1 MNLRKL
7 AITKEIIFSDAG
19 RVTTRPI
26 TRAVALAVLENP
38 FAGAFV
44 DDLSPLFTQGA
55 ELGELVMK
63 DLTRLLPEA
72 ACCYGK
78 AAIVGLGGEVEHG
91 AAVIHPKLGQPIRAA
106 LGGGEAIICSNV
118 KIGGPGTSID
128 IPLAHK
134 DNVWSFDH
142 LDTATVAMADAPRAE
157 EILVAIAI
165 SDGGRP
171 HPRVGKGRI

>member
-7 AITKEIIFSDAG
+7 AITKETIFSDAG
-19 RVTTRPI
+19 RAASRPI
-26 TRAVALAVLENP
+26 TRAVALGVLENP
-38 FAGAFV
+38 FAGDFV

-55 ELGELVMK
+55 ELGELVMT
-63 DLTRLLPEA
+63 DLTRLLPGA

-78 AAIVGLGGEVEHG
+78 AAIVGLRGEFEHG
-91 AAVIHPKLGQPIRAA
+91 AAIIHPKLGQPMRAA

-118 KIGGPGTSID
+118 KIGGPGTWID

-134 DNVWSFDH
+134 DNIWSFDH
-142 LDTATVAMADAPRAE
+142 LDTVTIAMSDAPRPE
-157 EILVAIAI
+157 EIVVAIAI

-171 HPRVGKGRI
+171 HPRVGKGRF

>member
-7 AITKEIIFSDAG
+7 TITKETIFGEAG
-19 RVTTRPI
+19 KAAARPI

-44 DDLSPLFTQGA
+44 DDLSPLFMQGA
-55 ELGELVMK
+55 DLGQTVMK
-63 DLTRLLPEA
+63 DLTPLLPGA
-72 ACCYGK
+72 ACSYGK
-78 AAIVGLGGEVEHG
+78 AAIVGLRGEIEHG
-91 AAVIHPKLGQPIRAA
+91 AAVIHPKLGQPMRTA

-118 KIGGPGTSID
+118 KIGGPGTPID

-134 DNVWSFDH
+134 DNIWSFDH
-142 LDTATVAMADAPRAE
+142 LDTITVSMADAPRPD
-157 EILVAIAI
+157 EIVVAIAI